1 MKANFRKLNIPI
13 ERAFHLRR
21 DVREYF
27 DDAWHYHEML
37 ELVYIEKGKG
47 ERYVGDSINSFS
59 NGEVV
64 LVGKELPH
72 LWKSP
77 KSKTIGAK
85 KCSCIILQFSQNLLK
100 GDFFNLLEFHNVRSL
115 LKRAERGIVF
125 QEKTRAN
132 LSKRLQKL
140 IKSDGMVRII
150 LFLEILQIA
159 SESKQYKLLSSPLF
173 NERIYNNDQTINK
186 VFKYVMENFTEEV
199 TLDDVAVLT
208 GMNKTAFCRYFKKR
222 TKITFTALLNDIRI
236 GHACKLIREDDRQ
249 ITEAGYLSGY
259 NSPSHFYKQFKLIKG
274 MSPSEY
280 KNKNRGATL

>member
-59 NGEVV
+59 SGEVV
-64 LVGKELPH
+64 LVGKKLPH
-72 LWKSP
+72 LWRSP
-77 KSKTIGAK
+77 KSKTVDTK
-85 KCSCIILQFSQNLLK
+85 KCSCIILQFSENLLE
-100 GDFFNLLEFHNVRSL
+100 GNFFNLLEFQDVRSL

-125 QEKTRAN
+125 QEKTRAK
-132 LSKRLQKL
+132 LSKKLQKL
-140 IKSDGMVRII
+140 IKSDGMVKII

-159 SESKQYKLLSSPLF
+159 SESKQYKLLSSSLF
-173 NERIYNNDQTINK
+173 NENIYNKDQTINK
-186 VFKYVMENFTEEV
+186 VFSYVMENFAEEI
-199 TLDDVAVLT
+199 TLKDVADLT
-208 GMNKTAFCRYFKKR
+208 DMNRTAFCRYFKRR

-236 GHACKLIREDDRQ
+236 ANACKLIRENNSQ
-249 ITEAGYLSGY
+249 ITEAGYSSGY
-259 NSPSHFYKQFKLIKG
+259 NSPSYFYKQFKLIKG

-280 KNKNRGATL
+280 KSKNLVDTL